1 MAEEFTLNTGYK
13 IPMIGLGTYLIKG
26 TDFTDKVVD
35 EALGAGYRL
44 FDTAHMYNNE
54 KYLGAAF
61 KKMLE
66 KHNLKREDIFITTK
80 FVPSTDYKTEEDYHK
95 LVQESLKNLQVD
107 YLDMMLLHWPGVY
120 GLSNRSKDVITYRHN
135 AWKALSK
142 FKEQG
147 LIRSIGVSNFL
158 IRHLEELK
166 KECEVIPALNQ
177 VEYHPLCF
185 DLELLDYCKKNGIL
199 LQAYSSL
206 GTSGDRSLRNHSV
219 VKDVAKELDKS
230 TSQVL
235 LRWAILR
242 DVAIIPKASSRDH
255 LVDNMNLDFDIPKNL
270 MDTLDN
276 MGEERL
282 DWNPHD
288 VI

>member
-1 MAEEFTLNTGYK
+1 
-13 IPMIGLGTYLIKG
+13 
-26 TDFTDKVVD
+26 
-35 EALGAGYRL
+35 
-44 FDTAHMYNNE
+44 
-54 KYLGAAF
+54 
-61 KKMLE
+61 
-66 KHNLKREDIFITTK
+66 
-80 FVPSTDYKTEEDYHK
+80 
-95 LVQESLKNLQVD
+95 VD

-120 GLSNRSKDVITYRHN
+120 GLPNKSKDVIKYRHN

-158 IRHLEELK
+158 IRHLEEMK
-166 KECEVIPALNQ
+166 KECDVIPALNQ

-199 LQAYSSL
+199 MQAYSSL
-206 GTSGDRSLRNHSV
+206 GTSGDRSLRNHKT
-219 VKDVAKELDKS
+219 VKKVAHDMNKS

-235 LRWAILR
+235 LRWANIR

-255 LVDNMNLDFDIPKNL
+255 LLENISLDFEMSKDV
-270 MDTLDN
+270 METLDKMEAN
-276 MGEERL
+276 ERF
-282 DWNPHD
+282 DWDPTD